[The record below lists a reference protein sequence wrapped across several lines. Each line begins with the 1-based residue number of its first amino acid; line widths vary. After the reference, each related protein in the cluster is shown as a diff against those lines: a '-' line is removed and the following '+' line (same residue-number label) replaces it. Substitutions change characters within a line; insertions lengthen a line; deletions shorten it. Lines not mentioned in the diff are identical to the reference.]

1 MRFLYKIHSG
11 YDGFRPAVIPARMT
25 DGRLLLG
32 WRHYIDAVEKGW
44 ECWVFFRGPHSF
56 EKGVYVK
63 GIVDAVDIDRR
74 QVGLRV
80 RDFSTHEPL
89 TSPVTSARI
98 AEAVA
103 QRYRQVFVWPEDWT
117 VAPDCGLTA
126 CANRQCHDCRT
137 WDALPLID
145 PEHARA
151 PSRLRS
157 SDYEC
162 LVPGH
167 WIVPRRC
174 YETRIATPVRELTT
188 RFTAFK
194 LGETAY
200 AYPFALAIFEQLRR
214 RDLLRFDYVVPIPLS
229 PDKARSGEVH
239 RTRRLAAEL
248 GTLLAVPVRE
258 MLRLTEP
265 VAKRR
270 MQQLPGYTAYGFE
283 RKYRDA
289 LRATVPDNARSV
301 LLVDDVITRGST
313 LAQAIA
319 SIREQRPD
327 TDAVVATAGQMIL
340 KESVADDSAFKA

>member
-11 YDGFRPAVIPARMT
+11 YDGFRPAVIPERMR
-25 DGRLLLG
+25 GRRLLLG

-44 ECWVFFRGPHSF
+44 ECWVFFRGPHAF
-56 EKGVYVK
+56 EEGVYVK

-80 RDFSTHEPL
+80 RDFSTDAPL
-89 TSPVTSARI
+89 TSPETSARI

-103 QRYRQVFVWPEDWT
+103 RPYRQVFVWPEDWT
-117 VAPDCGLTA
+117 AAPDCGLAA
-126 CANRQCHDCRT
+126 CANRRCRDCRT
-137 WDALPLID
+137 WGELPLIE

-151 PSRLRS
+151 PRRLRWS
-157 SDYEC
+157 HYEC

-174 YETRIATPVRELTT
+174 YASRIAAPVRELTT
-188 RFTAFK
+188 RFSAFK
-194 LGETAY
+194 LGEMAY

-214 RDLLRFDYVVPIPLS
+214 RDLLNFDYVAPIPLS

-239 RTRRLAAEL
+239 RTRKLAAEL
-248 GTLLAVPVRE
+248 GSLLAVPVRE

-270 MQQLPGYTAYGFE
+270 MQQLPGYTAYRFE
-283 RKYRDA
+283 RKYRNA
-289 LRATVPDNARSV
+289 LRATVPDNARTV

-313 LAQAIA
+313 VAQAIA

-327 TDAVVATAGQMIL
+327 TRVVVATAGQMIL
-340 KESVADDSAFKA
+340 KESVADDSAFNA